1 MQIIA
6 GRPRAPLTGV
16 EFDGSAVFADA
27 AARDIPYFFPHQRR
41 PSVSNP
47 ANRVIL
53 PEGYARNARS
63 VFTALPAGESTQLTL
78 QSHFISN
85 KPFANLQADQF
96 EEFLSNREEA
106 ILGAERVFLSK
117 FDLDLDSKAERNQ
130 EEIDTDE

>member
-1 MQIIA
+1 M
-6 GRPRAPLTGV
+6 
-16 EFDGSAVFADA
+16 
-27 AARDIPYFFPHQRR
+27 
-41 PSVSNP
+41 
-47 ANRVIL
+47 
-53 PEGYARNARS
+53 
-63 VFTALPAGESTQLTL
+63 FTALPAGESTQLTL